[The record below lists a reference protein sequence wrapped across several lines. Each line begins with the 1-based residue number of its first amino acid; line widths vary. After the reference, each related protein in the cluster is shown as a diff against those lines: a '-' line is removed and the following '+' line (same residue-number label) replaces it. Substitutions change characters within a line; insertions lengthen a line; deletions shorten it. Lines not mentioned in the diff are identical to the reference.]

1 MEVEELARRA
11 PRVAR
16 FGTSMSTL
24 EALASKSTRETMAV
38 FASSN
43 SEDTPTFAPR
53 YDWRTRLYHPS
64 SFVARSAA
72 ARVRA

>member
-1 MEVEELARRA
+1 
-11 PRVAR
+11 
-16 FGTSMSTL
+16 MSTL
-24 EALASKSTRETMAV
+24 EALASESTRETLGV
-38 FASSN
+38 FSSSK

-53 YDWRTRLYHPS
+53 YDRLTRLYHPS